1 MVALAA
7 GFGWGLVN
15 GFLVAKGKIPPLIV
29 TLGTLGMSL
38 GAALVITGGV
48 DEREVPFKLITTIGI
63 GRAFNQIPWLVI
75 IAFAVAL
82 VFGVILAGTRFG
94 RYTYAVGSN
103 EEAARRAGIPVDF
116 HLMKVYALT
125 GTLSGLAGFLSLARF
140 STTTIGAH
148 DTDNL
153 SGDRRR
159 RHRRH
164 EPVRGHRDDA
174 RNRLRR
180 VHPGCPRQRL
190 HHRRSPGVLAAD
202 RRRRCAHR
210 RRLPRPI
217 APPVAGPAVTVT
229 TNTRRRRSVPT
240 MARRTWFAAACA
252 AILALAV
259 AACGSDNNSSTST
272 SGGGASTTAAKK
284 NYKMTLIAG
293 VKGDEFYIT
302 MNCGAQ
308 AKAKELGVTLDFQ
321 GPDKFDAS
329 LQTPVVNAVAAK
341 KPDAVL
347 VAPTDTKA
355 MFAPI
360 QQMSQNGTKIVL
372 VDTTLDQ
379 PDMAVSQIASDNEAG
394 GKAAATALAKL
405 IGGKGKVFVVNVKP
419 GISTTDARGKGFEDG
434 AKALGLTYVGQE
446 YDDDDAAKAA
456 AVTKAALAK
465 NPDLKGIFA
474 TNLFSAEGA
483 ATGIREAGKVGQV
496 KIVGF
501 DAGPKQVQELKD
513 GVVQGLIAQKPAD
526 IGAQGVQQAYNA
538 LTGKAT
544 TKMIG
549 TGSVAITKAN
559 LDQNQDALYKSNC

>member
-1 MVALAA
+1 
-7 GFGWGLVN
+7 
-15 GFLVAKGKIPPLIV
+15 
-29 TLGTLGMSL
+29 
-38 GAALVITGGV
+38 
-48 DEREVPFKLITTIGI
+48 
-63 GRAFNQIPWLVI
+63 
-75 IAFAVAL
+75 
-82 VFGVILAGTRFG
+82 
-94 RYTYAVGSN
+94 
-103 EEAARRAGIPVDF
+103 
-116 HLMKVYALT
+116 
-125 GTLSGLAGFLSLARF
+125 
-140 STTTIGAH
+140 
-148 DTDNL
+148 
-153 SGDRRR
+153 
-159 RHRRH
+159 
-164 EPVRGHRDDA
+164 
-174 RNRLRR
+174 
-180 VHPGCPRQRL
+180 
-190 HHRRSPGVLAAD
+190 
-202 RRRRCAHR
+202 
-210 RRLPRPI
+210 
-217 APPVAGPAVTVT
+217 
-229 TNTRRRRSVPT
+229 
-240 MARRTWFAAACA
+240 MARRTCFAAVCA

-259 AACGSDNNSSTST
+259 AACGSDNNSSTSST
-272 SGGGASTTAAKK
+272 PAGGSGTTAKK

-321 GPDKFDAS
+321 GPDQFDPS

-372 VDTTLDQ
+372 VDTTLAQ

-394 GKAAATALAKL
+394 GKAAATALGKL

-446 YDDDDAAKAA
+446 YDNDDAAKAA

-483 ATGIREAGKVGQV
+483 ATGIREAGKLGKV

-501 DAGPKQVQELKD
+501 DAGPKQVQDLKS
-513 GVVQGLIAQKPAD
+513 GVVQALIAQKPAE
-526 IGAQGVQQAYNA
+526 IGADGVQQAYNA

-544 TKMIG
+544 EKQIG

-559 LDQNQDALYKSNC
+559 LDQNQDSLYKSSC